1 MLMRLLGAFCPNTV
15 DGTIAGKPAAA
26 TAPKDIFR
34 NALRGESTLVFI
46 SAIVRPPIWSSLH
59 WLPFLR
65 WIMCQ

>member
-1 MLMRLLGAFCPNTV
+1 V

-46 SAIVRPPIWSSLH
+46 SAIVRLPIWSSLH